1 MALKLDNRSM
11 FVALATWVTLSGALS
26 CGVEPIATGQQP
38 VPSGASGVLVV
49 NTDYSST
56 SVSAIDFSGSLLTQT
71 LISSSSAGV
80 GLSVALSGDV
90 GLPSGAP
97 RNREMVLIDRYPA
110 AVLSWV
116 DLDTAQVRAQL
127 SVATGFASNPHDYV
141 AVSRRKAYV
150 PRYNPNLAVGEQPFD
165 AGHDVLIVDPVSA
178 RITGRIDLMPAT
190 AEESDDLYPRADRA
204 VISGGLLRVL
214 VLVFDTAYRERGD
227 SRLVSIDPQTD
238 EVVGVHRITGLNS
251 CSNFALSP
259 DGTEMAVG
267 CNGSFRQSSMT
278 GFPDSAIVRF
288 TFEGSEVT
296 EVGRHAASDLGG
308 NQIGLLSY
316 SDSSHIVFTTYGRFS
331 SDLSSAAQDTL
342 RVLDLSRSRVSAPVL
357 QTERTPFSLGDVLCV
372 PAESSCFVADAE
384 TRGGVVHRFEVEQG
398 LLVADQIIAVDTA
411 TGLPPRYLGRF

>member
-1 MALKLDNRSM
+1 MKVDQRAICI
-11 FVALATWVTLSGALS
+11 VLATLVSWGCA
-26 CGVEPIATGQQP
+26 VEPIATGQQP
-38 VPSGASGVLVV
+38 VPQGASGVLVV

-56 SVSAIDFSGSLLTQT
+56 SVSAIDLSGKLLTQN
-71 LISSSSAGV
+71 LISSSSAAV

-90 GLPSGAP
+90 GLPSGEP
-97 RNREMVLIDRYPA
+97 HNREMVLIDRYPA

-116 DLDTAQVRAQL
+116 GLETAQVRAQL

-141 AVSRRKAYV
+141 AVSQRKAYV
-150 PRYNPNLAVGEQPFD
+150 PRYNPNLANGEQPFD

-178 RITGRIDLMPAT
+178 RITDRIDLMPVI
-190 AEESDDLYPRADRA
+190 AEENGDLYPRADRA
-204 VISGGLLRVL
+204 VVVEGLLRVL
-214 VLVFDTAYRERGD
+214 VLVFDVAYRERSD
-227 SRLVSIDPQTD
+227 SRLVSIDPDTD
-238 EVVGVHRITGLNS
+238 RIVGVQRIAGLTS
-251 CSNFALSP
+251 CSTFALSP
-259 DGTEMAVG
+259 DGAEMAVG

-288 TFEGSEVT
+288 TFEGPDVT
-296 EVGRHAASDLGG
+296 EVRRYAASDLGG

-316 SDSSHIVFTTYGRFS
+316 SDGNHIVFTSYGRFS

-342 RVLDLSRSRVSAPVL
+342 RVLDLNRSQVSAPVL

-372 PAESSCFVADAE
+372 PAENTCLVADAE

-398 LLVADQIIAVDTA
+398 LLVADHLISVDTA